1 MILDGHIHI
10 TSKSPKKE
18 KFLKLLKAG
27 GIDGGIVISLHPD
40 SYHSHKDNVSPQ
52 KRLDD
57 VMQLCDGKEHFFPF
71 FFIDPI
77 AEAAEIEIAMAVNAG
92 IAGFKVICDRFYPE
106 DPRAMKTFQLIAD
119 TGRPILFHSGT
130 LWDGKPSSKYNQPVN
145 FEALLDIKNLRFSLA
160 HISCPWTD
168 DCIALYGKFYS
179 ALQRNPAV
187 SCKMFIDITPG
198 TPAIYRE
205 NALRTLY
212 TVGYDI
218 ENNVIFGSDAKV
230 EDYGNYHVHDKI
242 DRDVAILK
250 SLNQPE
256 MSLSKLF
263 AGNLINFIKR
273 DC

>member
-1 MILDGHIHI
+1 MFLDGHIHI
-10 TSKSPKKE
+10 TGKSPQKRN
-18 KFLKLLKAG
+18 FLKLLKASGING
-27 GIDGGIVISLHPD
+27 GAVISLHPD
-40 SYHSHKDNVSPQ
+40 SFYPHEDNVSSQ

-57 VMQLCDGKEHFFPF
+57 VMWLCEGEEHLFPF

-77 AEAAEIEIAMAVNAG
+77 AEAAEIEITMAVNAG

-106 DPRAMKTFQLIAD
+106 DSRAMKTFQLIAD

-160 HISCPWTD
+160 HISWPWTD
-168 DCIALYGKFYS
+168 GCIALYGKFYS
-179 ALQRNPAV
+179 SLQRNPAV

-230 EDYGNYHVHDKI
+230 EDYGIYHVHDKI

-250 SLNQPE
+250 SLHQSE
-256 MSLSKLF
+256 MSLNKLF
-263 AGNLINFIKR
+263 ADNLISFISG
-273 DC
+273 D